1 MNAALST
8 WLGDFDSASFSAAE
22 LKRLVEMLDR
32 VDLSG
37 LESRDRRKLESIMR
51 DVEPHETLGALED
64 TLNVCLERAK
74 DMKAKLKDAKQRVGG
89 S

>member
-1 MNAALST
+1 
-8 WLGDFDSASFSAAE
+8 
-22 LKRLVEMLDR
+22 MLDR

-74 DMKAKLKDAKQRVGG
+74 DMKAKLKDAQQRVGG